1 MSTERISAID
11 VASGNLVP
19 MSSNPPVSSSALSG
33 WNGIQVEQHRI
44 PASESPELELQH
56 YSKITPARGVRAP
69 QIQYI
74 GLALLAEL
82 ETGCLSGRLYG
93 ESLATALAVHLVK
106 RYSTSRKPIR
116 EPAAGFSKRQL
127 QQVIDYIN
135 GNLASRMTLIEIA
148 AVAGTSPYY
157 LARQFKLSTGLP
169 PHQYVIRCR
178 IEQAK
183 ILLTENKWPIVE
195 IGYRIGCSSQS
206 NFTALF
212 GKHVGMT
219 PKDYREQT
227 KK

>member
-56 YSKITPARGVRAP
+56 HSISIQLGQPFEIDWRLAGGRLQTTQMSRGDVSVTPNRIPTFTRWHNSVEFLLLSINPTLVERAASQLTDTGLVEITPARGVRAP
-69 QIQYI
+69 QLQYI

-127 QQVIDYIN
+127 QQVIDDSD
-135 GNLASRMTLIEIA
+135 NLLVFPFSNPEI
-148 AVAGTSPYY
+148 Y
-157 LARQFKLSTGLP
+157 
-169 PHQYVIRCR
+169 
-178 IEQAK
+178 
-183 ILLTENKWPIVE
+183 
-195 IGYRIGCSSQS
+195 
-206 NFTALF
+206 
-212 GKHVGMT
+212 
-219 PKDYREQT
+219 
-227 KK
+227 